1 MRKNTS
7 KRREFHSFSGN
18 VYPNDMTR
26 RQLLANVFVAIILA
40 TAFAWLCTTVFA
52 ILGKD
57 TQWSKAWEFRETL
70 WRGWWVTLGI
80 SVATLIGSII
90 FGLLFMLGQRSPLVV
105 VRWTCRAFLEF
116 VRDTPLLVHLLF
128 GYFVIFAPLISRS
141 LGENGLDDKLIIG
154 VLILSVFEGAYLGEI
169 LRGGVESIPR
179 TQWESARAVGFS
191 PFQVYRYVIFPQAL
205 RRVLPAMAGLFV
217 SLIKDSSLLYVIGVT
232 EYFYNTKNFISS
244 TYVGL
249 EGYVPLAVGYLILTL
264 PVAWLSHWLEKRF
277 RHET

>member
-1 MRKNTS
+1 
-7 KRREFHSFSGN
+7 
-18 VYPNDMTR
+18 MTR
-26 RQLLANVFVAIILA
+26 RQLIANVLIA
-40 TAFAWLCTTVFA
+40 TGLVVFFGWLCSTVFA
-52 ILGKD
+52 LLG
-57 TQWSKAWEFRETL
+57 TQTDWSKAWEYRETL
-70 WRGWWVTLGI
+70 WRGWLVTLKI
-80 SVATLIGSII
+80 SFAALGGSIF

-128 GYFVIFAPLISRS
+128 GYFVIFAPLISRP
-141 LGENGLDDKLIIG
+141 LGEVGWDDKFIIG
-154 VLILSVFEGAYLGEI
+154 VLLLSVFEGAYLGEI

-217 SLIKDSSLLYVIGVT
+217 SLIKDSSLLSVIGVA
-232 EYFYNTKNFISS
+232 EYFYNTKNFISHS
-244 TYVGL
+244 YAGL

-264 PVAWLSHWLEKRF
+264 PVAWLAHALEKRF

>member
-1 MRKNTS
+1 
-7 KRREFHSFSGN
+7 
-18 VYPNDMTR
+18 MTR
-26 RQLLANVFVAIILA
+26 RQLIANTLIATGLVVF
-40 TAFAWLCTTVFA
+40 FGWLCSTVFA
-52 ILGKD
+52 LLG
-57 TQWSKAWEFRETL
+57 TQTDWSKAWEYRETL
-70 WRGWWVTLGI
+70 WRGWLVTLKI
-80 SVATLIGSII
+80 SFAALGGSIF

-128 GYFVIFAPLISRS
+128 GYFVIFAPLISRP
-141 LGENGLDDKLIIG
+141 LGEVGWDDKFIIG
-154 VLILSVFEGAYLGEI
+154 VLLLSVFEGAYLGEI

-217 SLIKDSSLLYVIGVT
+217 SLIKDTSLLSVIGVA
-232 EYFYNTKNFISS
+232 EYFYNTKNFISRS
-244 TYVGL
+244 YAGL
-249 EGYVPLAVGYLILTL
+249 EGYVPLAVGYLVLTL
-264 PVAWLSHWLEKRF
+264 PVAWLAHALEKRF

>member
-1 MRKNTS
+1 
-7 KRREFHSFSGN
+7 
-18 VYPNDMTR
+18 MTR
-26 RQLLANVFVAIILA
+26 RQLIANVLIA
-40 TAFAWLCTTVFA
+40 TGLVVFFGWLCSTVFA
-52 ILGKD
+52 LLG
-57 TQWSKAWEFRETL
+57 TQTDWSKAWEYRETL
-70 WRGWWVTLGI
+70 WRGWLVTLKI
-80 SVATLIGSII
+80 SFAALGGSIF

-128 GYFVIFAPLISRS
+128 GYFVIFAPLISRP
-141 LGENGLDDKLIIG
+141 LGEVGWDDKFIIG
-154 VLILSVFEGAYLGEI
+154 VLLLSVFEGAYLGEI

-217 SLIKDSSLLYVIGVT
+217 SLIKDSSLLSVIGVA
-232 EYFYNTKNFISS
+232 EYFYNTKNFISRS
-244 TYVGL
+244 YAGL
-249 EGYVPLAVGYLILTL
+249 EGYVPLALGYLILTL
-264 PVAWLSHWLEKRF
+264 PVAWLAHALEKRF

>member
-1 MRKNTS
+1 
-7 KRREFHSFSGN
+7 
-18 VYPNDMTR
+18 MTR
-26 RQLLANVFVAIILA
+26 RQLIANVFVALA
-40 TAFAWLCTTVFA
+40 LVALAGWLFTAAFAM
-52 ILGKD
+52 LGTRTD
-57 TQWSKAWEFRETL
+57 WSKAWEYRETL
-70 WRGWWVTLGI
+70 WRGWLVTLQI
-80 SVATLIGSII
+80 SLAALLGSI
-90 FGLLFMLGQRSPLVV
+90 FCGLLFMLGQRSPLVV

-128 GYFVIFAPLISRS
+128 GYFVIFAPLISRP
-141 LGENGLDDKLIIG
+141 LGEQGFDDKLIIG
-154 VLILSVFEGAYLGEI
+154 VLLLSVFEGAYLGEI

-217 SLIKDSSLLYVIGVT
+217 SLIKDSSLLNVIGVA
-232 EYFYNTKNFISS
+232 EYFYNTKNFISRS
-244 TYVGL
+244 YAGL
-249 EGYVPLAVGYLILTL
+249 EGYVPLALGYLILTL

>member
-1 MRKNTS
+1 
-7 KRREFHSFSGN
+7 
-18 VYPNDMTR
+18 MTR
-26 RQLLANVFVAIILA
+26 RQLIANVLIA
-40 TAFAWLCTTVFA
+40 TGLVVFFGWLCSTVFA
-52 ILGKD
+52 LLG
-57 TQWSKAWEFRETL
+57 TQTDWSKAWEYRETL
-70 WRGWWVTLGI
+70 WRGWLVTLKI
-80 SVATLIGSII
+80 SFAALGGSIF

-128 GYFVIFAPLISRS
+128 GYFVIFAPLISRP
-141 LGENGLDDKLIIG
+141 LGEVGWDDKFIIG
-154 VLILSVFEGAYLGEI
+154 VLLLSVFEGAYLGEI

-217 SLIKDSSLLYVIGVT
+217 SLIKDSSLLSVIGVA
-232 EYFYNTKNFISS
+232 EYFYNTKNFISRS
-244 TYVGL
+244 YAGL
-249 EGYVPLAVGYLILTL
+249 EGYVPLALGYLVLTL
-264 PVAWLSHWLEKRF
+264 PVAWLAHALEKRF